1 VYNFNLFFYGAASV
15 EFYFVLCVAL
25 LLRQC
30 VVLFYP
36 PVSCKMNSICLCTVI
51 VFLTYAL
58 SLSLYLSG
66 SRQLLLP
73 SRVRRLSC
81 TCNVMYCPV
90 IERRINCRYPQ
101 DPDGCGGGDK
111 PVRSLSARG
120 ILLLFRCHTLGC
132 LVYILS
138 IMVLT

>member
-1 VYNFNLFFYGAASV
+1 M
-15 EFYFVLCVAL
+15 LCVAQL
-25 LLRQC
+25 PRQR
-30 VVLFYP
+30 VVLFHP
-36 PVSCKMNSICLCTVI
+36 PVSCEINSICLCTVI

-58 SLSLYLSG
+58 TLSLYLSLSPSLSLSLSLYLSG
-66 SRQLLLP
+66 SRQRLLP

-90 IERRINCRYPQ
+90 IERRINFRYPQ

-111 PVRSLSARG
+111 PVRSLLARG
-120 ILLLFRCHTLGC
+120 ILLLFRCLTLGC